1 MTDPKATTQGPGG
14 TPEGHTSEAPTP
26 DEYGMKGTPATELSS
41 AVPHVADAE
50 EVEDAHADDQAE
62 AGHAD
67 AHAADPLGPIDWRA
81 WGMSLVGVLVAL
93 GVVVAL
99 ALPTLRL

>member
-1 MTDPKATTQGPGG
+1 
-14 TPEGHTSEAPTP
+14 
-26 DEYGMKGTPATELSS
+26 MKGTPATELSA

-50 EVEDAHADDQAE
+50 DVADAHAE

-67 AHAADPLGPIDWRA
+67 HHAADPLGPIDWRA